1 MGFRFTGR
9 DTAAVAAG
17 HLAGGHE
24 RADMTMTEATTY
36 NEFRIETMAPD
47 EDRWHYRH
55 FTGAAGRDFAAVSER
70 LAKARAESAAGAG
83 IRYRLMRRTV
93 LVTTTPWVE
102 HTEVEHVPAPG
113 FGRGQCRVTPGCHPA
128 S

>member
-1 MGFRFTGR
+1 
-9 DTAAVAAG
+9 
-17 HLAGGHE
+17 
-24 RADMTMTEATTY
+24 MTMTETTTY

-70 LAKARAESAAGAG
+70 LAQARAESAAGAG

-93 LVTTTPWVE
+93 LVTSTPWIE
-102 HTEVEHVPAPG
+102 HAEVEHLPPPVPAG
-113 FGRGQCRVTPGCHPA
+113 GGVA
-128 S
+128 

>member
-1 MGFRFTGR
+1 
-9 DTAAVAAG
+9 
-17 HLAGGHE
+17 
-24 RADMTMTEATTY
+24 MTEATTY
-36 NEFRIETMAPD
+36 NEFRIETIAPD

-83 IRYRLMRRTV
+83 IRYRLVRRTV

-102 HTEVEHVPAPG
+102 HTEVEHVPPPVSAGGGVARRPG
-113 FGRGQCRVTPGCHPA
+113 VTRPA
-128 S
+128 DPRSTVDEAQVATDEVWAAR

>member
-1 MGFRFTGR
+1 
-9 DTAAVAAG
+9 
-17 HLAGGHE
+17 
-24 RADMTMTEATTY
+24 MTEATTY
-36 NEFRIETMAPD
+36 SEFRIETMAPD

-70 LAKARAESAAGAG
+70 FAKARAESAAGAG

-93 LVTTTPWVE
+93 LVTTTPWIDHAEDERQPSPVSAGGG
-102 HTEVEHVPAPG
+102 VA
-113 FGRGQCRVTPGCHPA
+113 PGCHPT

>member
-1 MGFRFTGR
+1 MGVRFTR
-9 DTAAVAAG
+9 RETAAVAAG

-24 RADMTMTEATTY
+24 RADMTMTEATY

-70 LAKARAESAAGAG
+70 LAKARAESAAGAD

-102 HTEVEHVPAPG
+102 HTEVEHVPAG
-113 FGRGQCRVTPGCHPA
+113 GGVA
-128 S
+128 

>member
-1 MGFRFTGR
+1 MGVRFTGR
-9 DTAAVAAG
+9 DTAVVAAG

-24 RADMTMTEATTY
+24 RAGMTMTEATSY

-70 LAKARAESAAGAG
+70 LAKARAESAAG

-102 HTEVEHVPAPG
+102 HTEVEHLSPPVSAG
-113 FGRGQCRVTPGCHPA
+113 GGVA
-128 S
+128 

>member
-83 IRYRLMRRTV
+83 IRYRLVRRTV

-102 HTEVEHVPAPG
+102 HTEVEHVPPPVSAG
-113 FGRGQCRVTPGCHPA
+113 GGVA
-128 S
+128 